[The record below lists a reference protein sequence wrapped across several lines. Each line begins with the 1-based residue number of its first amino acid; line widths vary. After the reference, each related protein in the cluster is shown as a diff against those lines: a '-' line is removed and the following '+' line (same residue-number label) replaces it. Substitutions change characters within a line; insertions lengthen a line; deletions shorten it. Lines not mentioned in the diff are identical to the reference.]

1 MILAIS
7 RGDSSIRPEDVAF
20 WDNTNKRN
28 WNKLGLQDW
37 EQEEDTSGDGGQVY
51 DNRYNGKDGIWKYKS
66 LDIDEEGNTKDLE
79 SEEAYL
85 KDIKIYLSA
94 GLPVIID
101 VGGHFVVVVGVE
113 SDIKLDEAEFKDLV
127 IYDPGQSDA
136 NQIVTLGK
144 SKKNYKRD
152 SFRLL
157 TPFPIVK
164 TADSVD
170 DKNGPKTC
178 YPDPLDSEWSFVAD
192 ENGKKT
198 HDPYYLAPVRKSD
211 GSIIPA
217 KQGRPLK
224 EAIKAVNYYYSDMPE
239 DEKEEIIKG
248 LKKVFTGEDEDAVY
262 KDLVITENG
271 VYKAVNDNAEGF
283 DVVNVNVPD
292 NGDDMERYNLLWLKA
307 NGDGETVETDIPKPG
322 DSEDPENPDNP
333 GGGGNYVFENAVDV
347 GSQEDLDKYTPMFKK
362 VKTINIVETGG
373 GLALHLER
381 IYNGNRIDVK
391 LTVTNLKNG
400 KSTSGDSCFRTPL
413 DIRHNG
419 CEYLGIAIHNGMVS
433 AYYKSDFAFSVDTWL
448 SEIDFHAPANW
459 NRHFI
464 LV

>member
-1 MILAIS
+1 
-7 RGDSSIRPEDVAF
+7 
-20 WDNTNKRN
+20 
-28 WNKLGLQDW
+28 
-37 EQEEDTSGDGGQVY
+37 EQEYDILQDGGQIY
-51 DNRYNGKDGIWKYKS
+51 DNRDNETWTYAAVDGIQITS
-66 LDIDEEGNTKDLE
+66 EDE
-79 SEEAYL
+79 YL
-85 KDIKIYLSA
+85 KSIKIYLSA

-113 SDIKLDEAEFKDLV
+113 SDIKLEKAEFKDLV
-127 IYDPGQSDA
+127 IYDPGRSDV

-144 SKKNYKRD
+144 SEKKYKRG

-157 TPFPIVK
+157 TPYPVVK
-164 TADSVD
+164 SAAPD
-170 DKNGPKTC
+170 DDGY
-178 YPDPLDSEWSFVAD
+178 YPDIYGTDILDSEWSFVKD
-192 ENGKKT
+192 EKGKKT
-198 HDPYYLAPVRKSD
+198 HDPYYLAPVRKTNN
-211 GSIIPA
+211 GKIIPA

-262 KDLVITENG
+262 KDLVITENGEYEPDEDVTAFKKVTVDVKANVKSKSITANG